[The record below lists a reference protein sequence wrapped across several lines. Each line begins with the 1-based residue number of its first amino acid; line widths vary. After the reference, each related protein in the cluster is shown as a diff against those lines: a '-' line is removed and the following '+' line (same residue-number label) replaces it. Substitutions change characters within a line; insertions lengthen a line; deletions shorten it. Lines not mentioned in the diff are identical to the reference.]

1 MDELLRISLL
11 EGQARAMLVKSAA
24 LVEEARK
31 IHDLSRTATAA
42 LGRLLTGTAM
52 LGAMLKSPTDSVT
65 VSIRGNGPMGR
76 LLSVGAPDGTVKG
89 YVEHPEVDPG
99 RRNGKLNVGG
109 AVGSEGT
116 LTVIKD
122 MGLREPYVGQVHLVS
137 GEIAEDFAMYF
148 TASEQ
153 TPSLVSLGVLVGE
166 EVLSAGGLL
175 VQMMPGA
182 SEAAIASVEAAA
194 SRFADISATLQNRT
208 AQEAAQ
214 LLLSPLEMEILQ
226 AMPVRYHCG
235 CTRERVERALL
246 SLGKD
251 ELKDMLAQQG
261 GAEVGC
267 SFCNKKQVFTAEE
280 LQSLIDILETREA

>member
-1 MDELLRISLL
+1 
-11 EGQARAMLVKSAA
+11 
-24 LVEEARK
+24 
-31 IHDLSRTATAA
+31 
-42 LGRLLTGTAM
+42 
-52 LGAMLKSPTDSVT
+52 
-65 VSIRGNGPMGR
+65 MGR

-89 YVEHPEVDPG
+89 YVEHPEVDPE

-280 LQSLIDILETREA
+280 IQSLIDILETREA

>member
-89 YVEHPEVDPG
+89 YVEHPEVDPE

-137 GEIAEDFAMYF
+137 CLLY
-148 TASEQ
+148 TS
-153 TPSLVSLGVLVGE
+153 PS
-166 EVLSAGGLL
+166 
-175 VQMMPGA
+175 P
-182 SEAAIASVEAAA
+182 
-194 SRFADISATLQNRT
+194 RD
-208 AQEAAQ
+208 
-214 LLLSPLEMEILQ
+214 
-226 AMPVRYHCG
+226 
-235 CTRERVERALL
+235 
-246 SLGKD
+246 
-251 ELKDMLAQQG
+251 
-261 GAEVGC
+261 
-267 SFCNKKQVFTAEE
+267 
-280 LQSLIDILETREA
+280 

>member
-1 MDELLRISLL
+1 
-11 EGQARAMLVKSAA
+11 
-24 LVEEARK
+24 
-31 IHDLSRTATAA
+31 
-42 LGRLLTGTAM
+42 
-52 LGAMLKSPTDSVT
+52 
-65 VSIRGNGPMGR
+65 MGR

-89 YVEHPEVDPG
+89 YVEHPEVDPE

-175 VQMMPGA
+175 LVRMMPGA
-182 SEAAIASVEAAA
+182 SEKRRSPPWKRPPAGLPIFRPLCKIVPLKRRRSCCFLPWKWKFYKPCPCATIADARA
-194 SRFADISATLQNRT
+194 SACSARCFPWARMN
-208 AQEAAQ
+208 
-214 LLLSPLEMEILQ
+214 
-226 AMPVRYHCG
+226 
-235 CTRERVERALL
+235 
-246 SLGKD
+246 
-251 ELKDMLAQQG
+251 
-261 GAEVGC
+261 
-267 SFCNKKQVFTAEE
+267 
-280 LQSLIDILETREA
+280 

>member
-1 MDELLRISLL
+1 
-11 EGQARAMLVKSAA
+11 
-24 LVEEARK
+24 
-31 IHDLSRTATAA
+31 
-42 LGRLLTGTAM
+42 
-52 LGAMLKSPTDSVT
+52 
-65 VSIRGNGPMGR
+65 MGR

-89 YVEHPEVDPG
+89 YVEHPEVDPE

-175 VQMMPGA
+175 VQMMPGRQRSGDRLRGSGRQPVCRYFGHFA
-182 SEAAIASVEAAA
+182 KSYCSRGGAVAA
-194 SRFADISATLQNRT
+194 F
-208 AQEAAQ
+208 
-214 LLLSPLEMEILQ
+214 SPGNGNFTSH
-226 AMPVRYHCG
+226 A
-235 CTRERVERALL
+235 RALPL
-246 SLGKD
+246 RMHARARAARAAFPG
-251 ELKDMLAQQG
+251 QG
-261 GAEVGC
+261 
-267 SFCNKKQVFTAEE
+267 
-280 LQSLIDILETREA
+280 